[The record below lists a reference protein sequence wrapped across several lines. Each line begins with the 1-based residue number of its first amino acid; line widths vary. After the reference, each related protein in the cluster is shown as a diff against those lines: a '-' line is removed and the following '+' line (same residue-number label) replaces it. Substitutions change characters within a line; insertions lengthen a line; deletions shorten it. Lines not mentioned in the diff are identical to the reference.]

1 MTQTAKGVES
11 PRFSKGQVN
20 RAGVFLLEFRERV
33 RLEGAERAL
42 RATDEAALE
51 AAREALE
58 WWRGLHARPL
68 STVAAN
74 LRYHVVKAEAQVD
87 GRVEVT
93 QRLKRQ
99 DTLVGKL
106 GRERGSVTQMQDVG
120 GVRAVVPG
128 PPEVYRVRRRLLKS
142 WTIVRERDYIAS
154 PKDDGYRALHLIV
167 RRSGLP
173 IEVQLRT
180 RGQDMWANAIEQA
193 GLQSGVQF
201 KFGEG
206 PEADRAMFANV
217 AAVIAAVEEGK
228 LSTYELLTTGLIGAA
243 IIGLSKRQER
253 KTK

>member
-1 MTQTAKGVES
+1 MDAPQ
-11 PRFSKGQVN
+11 FSKGQVN
-20 RAGVFLLEFRERV
+20 RAGMFLLEFRERV

-51 AAREALE
+51 ASREALE

-68 STVAAN
+68 SAVSAN
-74 LRYHVVKAEAQVD
+74 LRYHVVKAAAEVD

-106 GRERGSVTQMQDVG
+106 GRERGSVTQMQDIG
-120 GVRAVVPG
+120 GVRAVMPS
-128 PPEVYRVRRRLLKS
+128 PPHVYRVRRRLLKS
-142 WTIVRERDYIAS
+142 WTIVRERDYIAR

-180 RGQDMWANAIEQA
+180 RGQDIWANAIEQA
-193 GLQSGVQF
+193 GLQTGVQF

-206 PEADRAMFANV
+206 PESDRAMFANV
-217 AAVIAAVEEGK
+217 AAVIAGIEQGE
-228 LSTYELLTTGLIGAA
+228 LSQRELLAIGIGTAIMGLVQR
-243 IIGLSKRQER
+243 LERER
-253 KTK
+253 K